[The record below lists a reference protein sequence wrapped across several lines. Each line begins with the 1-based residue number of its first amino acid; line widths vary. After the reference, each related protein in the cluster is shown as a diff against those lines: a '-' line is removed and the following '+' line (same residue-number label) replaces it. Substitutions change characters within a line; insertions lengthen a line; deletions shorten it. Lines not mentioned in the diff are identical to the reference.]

1 MTTKKSIYEERA
13 NELVKAIDIA
23 EQVVSESSTLPAS
36 IKEPLLFFSSNTR
49 KLALNPEPQFRKV
62 ASLKY
67 LEHDFLIYWN
77 ETAGPDSDKFWQL
90 IASAG
95 LQFKK
100 KDAIQDALRRNKIK
114 NIHEYDYVIDNIVVA
129 QQTGSINTEQVIQ
142 LNTLIAEFEAR
153 NKSKNK
159 SR

>member
-13 NELVKAIDIA
+13 NEFVKAIDIA
-23 EQVVSESSTLPAS
+23 EQVVSQSSTLAAN
-36 IKEPLLFFSSNTR
+36 IKEQLLFFSAHTK
-49 KLALNPEPQFRKV
+49 KLALNPEPQFRKI

-77 ETAGPDSDKFWQL
+77 ETTGPDRDKFWQL
-90 IASAG
+90 ISSAG
-95 LQFKK
+95 LQYKK
-100 KDAIQDALRRNKIK
+100 KDGIQDVLRRNKIK
-114 NIHEYDYVIDNIVVA
+114 SIHEYDYVIDNILVA
-129 QQTGSINTEQVIQ
+129 EQTGSINTEQVIQ